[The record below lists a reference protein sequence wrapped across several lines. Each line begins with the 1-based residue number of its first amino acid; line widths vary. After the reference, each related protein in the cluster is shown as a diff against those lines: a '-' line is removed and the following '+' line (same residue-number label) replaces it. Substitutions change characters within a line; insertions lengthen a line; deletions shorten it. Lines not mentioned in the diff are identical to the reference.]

1 MKNLIILLLMLL
13 ISCAHA
19 QNKNNPT
26 SQSNDSWM
34 NLSTSERKQMA
45 EMHQKMSECLNSNKA
60 MMECRDYMRS
70 QYPNMKD
77 GNRGMMGQGH
87 MMGHDN
93 MMGHNDHGGCMDSW
107 W

>member
-1 MKNLIILLLMLL
+1 MKNLIILLLTLL

-19 QNKNNPT
+19 QNKSNPT

-34 NLSTSERKQMA
+34 NLSAIERKQMA
-45 EMHQKMSECLNSNKA
+45 EMHQKMSECLNSNKSI
-60 MMECRDYMRS
+60 MECREYMRA

-77 GNRGMMGQGH
+77 GNWGMMGHGH
-87 MMGHDN
+87 MMGHDS
-93 MMGHNDHGGCMDSW
+93 MMGRNDHSGCMNYW

>member
-1 MKNLIILLLMLL
+1 MKNLIILFLIFL

-19 QNKNNPT
+19 HNPT
-26 SQSNDSWM
+26 SQSSDSWM
-34 NLSTSERKQMA
+34 NLSASERKQMS
-45 EMHQKMSECLNSNKA
+45 EMHQKMAECLNSNKS

-77 GNRGMMGQGH
+77 GNWGMMGHGH
-87 MMGHDN
+87 MMDHDN
-93 MMGHNDHGGCMDSW
+93 MMGHNDHGGCMNYW